1 MSIQSIARKFIRDE
15 EGASAI
21 EYALLAAMVA
31 VIVALF
37 VTPVS
42 TVIKSTFNSILTG
55 LGGTAI

>member
-1 MSIQSIARKFIRDE
+1 MSIQSIVNKFIHDE

-37 VTPVS
+37 VSPVS
-42 TVIKSTFNSILTG
+42 TVIKSTFNSILTS